1 MGTLDALP
9 EITRAVKGQVP
20 VWIDGGFCRGTD
32 IVKAKILGADV
43 VGLGRLQC
51 WALAAGGIA
60 GAVRMLELLE
70 IEIKQCMSLL
80 GMTDWASGDPAM
92 LQAAPVVTSPGVY
105 SAFPLLDTR
114 SADWY

>member
-1 MGTLDALP
+1 M
-9 EITRAVKGQVP
+9 
-20 VWIDGGFCRGTD
+20 
-32 IVKAKILGADV
+32 KAKILGADV

-51 WALAAGGIA
+51 WALAAGGIP

-80 GMTDWASGDPAM
+80 GMTDWATGDPAM
-92 LQAAPVVTSPGVY
+92 LQAAPVVTSPSVY